1 MLYTL
6 FIIPMLILLVGY
18 FMYKYPPKKINW
30 FIGYRTRKSM
40 KNEED
45 WKCANQYCGRIWIIT
60 ALIMFVLTLI
70 LFVMFYLNIIGYT
83 ENTLAIL
90 VLIQVA
96 IIILPIFLVENKLK
110 NK

>member
-6 FIIPMLILLVGY
+6 FIIPILILLVGY
-18 FMYKYPPKKINW
+18 LMFRCPPKKINW
-30 FIGYRTRKSM
+30 FIGYRTLKSM
-40 KNEED
+40 KNQED
-45 WKCANQYCGRIWIIT
+45 WKFANQYCGKIWIIT
-60 ALIMFVLTLI
+60 GVIMLVITVVLFAL
-70 LFVMFYLNIIGYT
+70 FYLNVINYT
-83 ENTLAIL
+83 ENILAML